1 MIILSSGFD
10 GEPTFPASPELLLSA
25 KVIRGTILGHK
36 PLSALI
42 FQTNLHGFTSRS
54 LVWLVI
60 PLSYSVSYEL
70 LVSKHVVGQAF

>member
-1 MIILSSGFD
+1 MSSGFD

-42 FQTNLHGFTSRS
+42 FQTNLHSFTSLS
-54 LVWLVI
+54 LANTFPNTNRLNAKNTIFLIV
-60 PLSYSVSYEL
+60 
-70 LVSKHVVGQAF
+70 Q